1 MHFKK
6 LMHVLHLLII
16 ISFIFEKKLLPSS
29 ENTVI
34 GNILILTCNHIFS
47 EGIFSYNQL
56 CQHFMKRTGFLAHQ
70 RNRRLTTSY
79 FFLIFDGKQ
88 HPKIFG
94 SINVKITPDFCSL
107 HCLDSGQKAQD
118 I

>member
-34 GNILILTCNHIFS
+34 GNILTCKHIFS
-47 EGIFSYNQL
+47 EGIFSYNQP
-56 CQHFMKRTGFLAHQ
+56 CQHFMERTGYLAMKGTGGLQHH
-70 RNRRLTTSY
+70 N
-79 FFLIFDGKQ
+79 FLIFDGKK
-88 HPKIFG
+88 HPKNI
-94 SINVKITPDFCSL
+94 
-107 HCLDSGQKAQD
+107 
-118 I
+118 